1 VEVEQVD
8 HLVLTVRDIDAT
20 CAYYSSVLGMKVVE
34 FAGGRKA
41 LSFGSQK
48 INLHRCGSE
57 FRPHAA
63 KPTPGSA
70 DICLLTSMSI
80 DDVVHHLHEHRV
92 EIIEGPVNRTGAAGE
107 IVSVYLR
114 DPDGNLL
121 EIANR
126 LSTSDVMEN
135 HAT

>member
-1 VEVEQVD
+1 MYVEQLD
-8 HLVLTVRDIDAT
+8 HLVLTVGDIDTT
-20 CAYYSSVLGMKVVE
+20 CSFYSRILGMKVVE

-48 INLHRCGSE
+48 INLHQCGSE
-57 FRPHAA
+57 FKPHTK

-70 DICLLTSMSI
+70 DLCLLTSMPVNDVI
-80 DDVVHHLHEHRV
+80 DYFLEQHVK
-92 EIIEGPVNRTGAAGE
+92 IIEGPVRRTGATGE

-121 EIANR
+121 EIAHPFSN
-126 LSTSDVMEN
+126 SN
-135 HAT
+135 AK